1 MEPHRIRLRE
11 PWDVSPTDD
20 GGTVRRRAFNKP
32 TGLTVGDVVRLVV
45 ESADGL
51 QSVALNG
58 RRLEVACNGDVVACD
73 VFVSLQPRNHLELRV
88 APGGQI
94 GEVRLEIEAKA

>member
-1 MEPHRIRLRE
+1 MQPHRIRLRD

-20 GGTVRRRAFNKP
+20 GGTVRCRAFNKP

-45 ESADGL
+45 ESAEGL

-58 RRLEVACNGDVVACD
+58 RVLEVARNRDVAGCD
-73 VFVSLQPRNHLELRV
+73 IFAVLQPRNQLELRV
-88 APGGQI
+88 AAGGQI

>member
-11 PWDVSPTDD
+11 PWEVSPTDD

-32 TGLTVGDVVRLVV
+32 TGLTLGDVVRLVV
-45 ESADGL
+45 ELAAGL

-58 RRLEVACNGDVVACD
+58 CPLEIARNRDFAVCD
-73 VFVSLQPRNHLELRV
+73 IFAVLQPRNQLELRV
-88 APGGQI
+88 AAGGQI

>member
-1 MEPHRIRLRE
+1 MEPHRIRLRD

-32 TGLTVGDVVRLVV
+32 TGLTLGDVVRLVV
-45 ESADGL
+45 ESAEGL
-51 QSVALNG
+51 QSVTLND
-58 RRLEVACNGDVVACD
+58 RPLEVACNGDVAACD
-73 VFVSLQPRNHLELRV
+73 VFAALQPRNQLELRV
-88 APGGQI
+88 AAGGQI

>member
-1 MEPHRIRLRE
+1 MEPHRIRLRD
-11 PWDVSPTDD
+11 PWEVLPTDD

-45 ESADGL
+45 ESAEGL
-51 QSVALNG
+51 QSIVLNG
-58 RRLEVACNGDVVACD
+58 RPLEVARNGDVAVCD
-73 VFVSLQPRNHLELRV
+73 IFAVLQPRNQLELRV
-88 APGGQI
+88 AAGGHI